1 MELSELTLQD
11 CIILQECL
19 FAVILRAG
27 EIFEIKNVSDA
38 PYKEQ

>member
-1 MELSELTLQD
+1 MEIAELTLQD

-27 EIFEIKNVSDA
+27 EICEIKNMSDA
-38 PYKEQ
+38 PYKEE